1 VINLQELNYK
11 DKIIIDIDVIIPTE
25 YYSNTDIISL
35 DDVKAKGDIKYDEED
50 NYLVNLNLTG
60 KMMLHDS
67 ITYEE
72 IPYYFDVNIEESLEN
87 SSKTLD
93 LIEFLWHY
101 IVLEIPIRFT
111 NSELESVKTENYSV
125 ISEEE
130 YKKKNNP
137 FSDFSL

>member
-1 VINLQELNYK
+1 MINLQELNYK